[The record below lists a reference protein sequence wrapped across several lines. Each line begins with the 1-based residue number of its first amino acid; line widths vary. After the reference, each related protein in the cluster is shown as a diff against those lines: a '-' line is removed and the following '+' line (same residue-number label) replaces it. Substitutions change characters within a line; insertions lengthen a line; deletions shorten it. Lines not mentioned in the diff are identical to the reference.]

1 MWGKREEK
9 YRLTPEEELSFE
21 EALARLE
28 QVVRSLEQGELGLE
42 ESLRLYEMGTQL
54 VALCTRRLDEAEG
67 RLARLQTGEDG
78 EVVQVPWDPQP

>member
-1 MWGKREEK
+1 M
-9 YRLTPEEELSFE
+9 TPEEKLSFE

-42 ESLRLYEMGTQL
+42 ESLELYEMGTRL
-54 VALCTRRLDEAEG
+54 VALCARRLDEAEG

-78 EVVQVPWDPQP
+78 EIVQVPWGPQP